1 MKKVAACGIH
11 ELGRA
16 VPLINLSPSP
26 ASLAGDNPVGH
37 GRGYNAAALV
47 AFGVLL
53 AWLLSGCTTTV
64 TYVGS
69 STQDLYFKIP
79 NTWEVFS
86 RATLQE
92 NGWVDPAASTQA
104 ALAGQSHPVFETVAG
119 ANRKVASSVDT
130 QSGPYPWA
138 MAQVVALDGGDQAN
152 TSLAALADENYP
164 IDQLNQDG
172 DRVQQLSPTKLLV
185 DGALRGS
192 RVAYQIDSPQTGAIS
207 FEQVAYVNS
216 ATDKV
221 WLLDVGCSP
230 ACFQAHRAMFDSIV
244 SSFIVTGQGR

>member
-1 MKKVAACGIH
+1 M
-11 ELGRA
+11 
-16 VPLINLSPSP
+16 
-26 ASLAGDNPVGH
+26 GH
-37 GRGYNAAALV
+37 GRGRIAAALV
-47 AFGVLL
+47 AFGVLG
-53 AWLLSGCTTTV
+53 LLSGCATSV

-69 STQDLYFKIP
+69 STQDMYFKIP

-86 RATLQE
+86 QATLKE
-92 NGWVDPAASTQA
+92 NGWIDPAASSQA
-104 ALAGQSHPVFETVAG
+104 ALAGQSHPAFETVAG
-119 ANRKVASSVDT
+119 ANPKVARSVDT

-138 MAQVVALDGGDQAN
+138 MAQVVALDGEDQAN

-164 IDQLNQDG
+164 IDQLNQGG
-172 DRVQQLSPTKLLV
+172 DRVQQLSPTRLLV

-192 RVAYQIDSPQTGAIS
+192 RVAYQIASQQTGAIS
-207 FEQVAYVNS
+207 FEQVAFLNS

-230 ACFQAHRAMFDSIV
+230 VCFRAHRAVLDRIV

>member
-1 MKKVAACGIH
+1 M
-11 ELGRA
+11 
-16 VPLINLSPSP
+16 
-26 ASLAGDNPVGH
+26 GH
-37 GRGYNAAALV
+37 GRGRIAAALV
-47 AFGVLL
+47 AFGVLG
-53 AWLLSGCTTTV
+53 LLSGCATSV

-69 STQDLYFKIP
+69 STQDMYFKIP

-86 RATLQE
+86 QATLKE
-92 NGWVDPAASTQA
+92 NGWLDPAASSQA
-104 ALAGQSHPVFETVAG
+104 ALAGQSHPAFETVAG
-119 ANRKVASSVDT
+119 ANPKVARSVDT

-138 MAQVVALDGGDQAN
+138 MAQVVALDGEDQAN

-164 IDQLNQDG
+164 IDQLNQGG
-172 DRVQQLSPTKLLV
+172 DRVQQLSPTRLLV

-192 RVAYQIDSPQTGAIS
+192 RVAYQIASQQTGAIS
-207 FEQVAYVNS
+207 FEQVAFLNS

-230 ACFQAHRAMFDSIV
+230 VCFRAHRAVLDRIV

>member
-1 MKKVAACGIH
+1 
-11 ELGRA
+11 
-16 VPLINLSPSP
+16 
-26 ASLAGDNPVGH
+26 VGH
-37 GRGYNAAALV
+37 GRGRIAAALV
-47 AFGVLL
+47 AFGVLG
-53 AWLLSGCTTTV
+53 LLSGCATSV

-69 STQDLYFKIP
+69 STQDMYFKIP

-86 RATLQE
+86 QATLKE
-92 NGWVDPAASTQA
+92 NGWIDPAASSQA
-104 ALAGQSHPVFETVAG
+104 ALAGQSHPAFETVAG
-119 ANRKVASSVDT
+119 ANPKVARSVDT

-138 MAQVVALDGGDQAN
+138 MAQVVALDGEDQAN

-164 IDQLNQDG
+164 IDQLNQGG
-172 DRVQQLSPTKLLV
+172 DRVQQLSPTRLLV

-192 RVAYQIDSPQTGAIS
+192 RVAYQIASQQTGAIS
-207 FEQVAYVNS
+207 FEQVAFLNS

-230 ACFQAHRAMFDSIV
+230 VCFRAHRAVLDRIV

>member
-1 MKKVAACGIH
+1 M
-11 ELGRA
+11 
-16 VPLINLSPSP
+16 SPSP

-37 GRGYNAAALV
+37 GRGRIAAAMV
-47 AFGVLL
+47 AFGVLVTG
-53 AWLLSGCTTTV
+53 LSGCTTSV

-69 STQDLYFKIP
+69 STQDMYFKIP
-79 NTWEVFS
+79 NTWEVFNQS
-86 RATLQE
+86 TLQE
-92 NGWVDPAASTQA
+92 NGWIDPAASSQA
-104 ALAGQSHPVFETVAG
+104 ALAGQSHPVYETVAG
-119 ANRKVASSVDT
+119 ANPKVARSVDT

-138 MAQVVALDGGDQAN
+138 MAQVVALDGQDQAN

-172 DRVQQLSPTKLLV
+172 DRVQQLSPTRLLV

-192 RVAYQIDSPQTGAIS
+192 RVAYQIVSQQTGAIS
-207 FEQVAYVNS
+207 FEQVAFLNS

-230 ACFQAHRAMFDSIV
+230 ACFRDHRAVLDSIV
-244 SSFIVTGQGR
+244 NSFIVTGQGR

>member
-1 MKKVAACGIH
+1 
-11 ELGRA
+11 
-16 VPLINLSPSP
+16 
-26 ASLAGDNPVGH
+26 VGH
-37 GRGYNAAALV
+37 GRGRIAAALV
-47 AFGVLL
+47 AFGVLG
-53 AWLLSGCTTTV
+53 LLSGCATSV

-69 STQDLYFKIP
+69 STQDMYFKIP

-86 RATLQE
+86 QSTLQE
-92 NGWVDPAASTQA
+92 NGWIDPAASSQA

-119 ANRKVASSVDT
+119 ANPKVARSVDT

-138 MAQVVALDGGDQAN
+138 MAQVVALDGEDQAN

-164 IDQLNQDG
+164 IDQLNQGG
-172 DRVQQLSPTKLLV
+172 DRVQQLSPTRLLV

-192 RVAYQIDSPQTGAIS
+192 RVAYQIASQQTGAIS
-207 FEQVAYVNS
+207 FEQVAFLNS

-230 ACFQAHRAMFDSIV
+230 VCFRAHRAVLDRIV

>member
-1 MKKVAACGIH
+1 
-11 ELGRA
+11 
-16 VPLINLSPSP
+16 
-26 ASLAGDNPVGH
+26 VGH
-37 GRGYNAAALV
+37 GRGRIAAALV
-47 AFGVLL
+47 AFGVLG
-53 AWLLSGCTTTV
+53 LLSGCATSV

-69 STQDLYFKIP
+69 STQDMYFKIP

-86 RATLQE
+86 QATLKE
-92 NGWVDPAASTQA
+92 NGWIDPAASSQA

-119 ANRKVASSVDT
+119 ANPKVARSVDT

-138 MAQVVALDGGDQAN
+138 MAQVVALDGEDQAN

-164 IDQLNQDG
+164 IDQLNQGG
-172 DRVQQLSPTKLLV
+172 DRVQQLSPTRLLV

-192 RVAYQIDSPQTGAIS
+192 RVAYQIASQQTGAIS
-207 FEQVAYVNS
+207 FEQVAFLNS

-230 ACFQAHRAMFDSIV
+230 VCFRAHRAVLDRIV

>member
-1 MKKVAACGIH
+1 
-11 ELGRA
+11 
-16 VPLINLSPSP
+16 
-26 ASLAGDNPVGH
+26 VGH
-37 GRGYNAAALV
+37 GRGRIAAAMV
-47 AFGVLL
+47 GFGVLVTG
-53 AWLLSGCTTTV
+53 LLSGCMTSV

-69 STQDLYFKIP
+69 STQDMYFKIP
-79 NTWEVFS
+79 NTWKVFNQS
-86 RATLQE
+86 TLQE
-92 NGWVDPAASTQA
+92 NGWIDPAASNQA
-104 ALAGQSHPVFETVAG
+104 ALAGQSHPVYETVAG
-119 ANRKVASSVDT
+119 ANPKVARSVDT

-138 MAQVVALDGGDQAN
+138 MAQVVALDGEDQAN

-172 DRVQQLSPTKLLV
+172 DRVQQLSPTRLLV

-192 RVAYQIDSPQTGAIS
+192 RVAYQIASQQTGAIS
-207 FEQVAYVNS
+207 FEQVAFLNS

-230 ACFQAHRAMFDSIV
+230 ACFRDHRAMLARIV

>member
-1 MKKVAACGIH
+1 
-11 ELGRA
+11 
-16 VPLINLSPSP
+16 
-26 ASLAGDNPVGH
+26 VGH
-37 GRGYNAAALV
+37 GRGRIAAAMV
-47 AFGVLL
+47 GFGVLL
-53 AWLLSGCTTTV
+53 TGLLSGCTTSV

-69 STQDLYFKIP
+69 STQDMYFKIP
-79 NTWEVFS
+79 NTWKVFNQS
-86 RATLQE
+86 TLQE
-92 NGWVDPAASTQA
+92 NGWIDPAASNQA
-104 ALAGQSHPVFETVAG
+104 ALAGQSHPVYETVAG
-119 ANRKVASSVDT
+119 ANPKVARSVDT

-138 MAQVVALDGGDQAN
+138 MAQVVALDGADQAN

-172 DRVQQLSPTKLLV
+172 DRVQQLSPTRFLV

-192 RVAYQIDSPQTGAIS
+192 RVAYQIASQQTGAIS
-207 FEQVAYVNS
+207 FEQVAFLNS

-230 ACFQAHRAMFDSIV
+230 ACFRDHRTMLDRIV

>member
-1 MKKVAACGIH
+1 
-11 ELGRA
+11 
-16 VPLINLSPSP
+16 
-26 ASLAGDNPVGH
+26 VGH
-37 GRGYNAAALV
+37 GRGRIAAALV
-47 AFGVLL
+47 AFGVLG
-53 AWLLSGCTTTV
+53 LLSGCTTSV

-69 STQDLYFKIP
+69 STQDMYFKIP

-86 RATLQE
+86 QATLQE
-92 NGWVDPAASTQA
+92 NGWIDPAASSQA

-119 ANRKVASSVDT
+119 ANPKVARSVDT

-138 MAQVVALDGGDQAN
+138 MAQVVALDGEDQAN

-172 DRVQQLSPTKLLV
+172 DRVQQLSPTRLLV

-192 RVAYQIDSPQTGAIS
+192 RVAYQIASQQTGAIS
-207 FEQVAYVNS
+207 FEQVAFLNS

-230 ACFQAHRAMFDSIV
+230 VCFRAHRAVLDSIV

>member
-1 MKKVAACGIH
+1 
-11 ELGRA
+11 
-16 VPLINLSPSP
+16 
-26 ASLAGDNPVGH
+26 VGH
-37 GRGYNAAALV
+37 ARGRIAAALV
-47 AFGVLL
+47 TFGAVL
-53 AWLLSGCTTTV
+53 AGLLSGCTTSV

-69 STQDLYFKIP
+69 SAQDLYFKVP
-79 NTWEVFS
+79 NTWQVFS
-86 RATLQE
+86 QATLKE
-92 NGWVDPAASTQA
+92 NGWVDPAASGQA

-138 MAQVVALDGGDQAN
+138 MAQVVALDGEDQAN
-152 TSLAALADENYP
+152 TSLAALADEDYP

-192 RVAYQIDSPQTGAIS
+192 RVAYQIYSQETGAIS
-207 FEQVAYVNS
+207 FEQVAFLNS

-230 ACFQAHRAMFDSIV
+230 TCFQSHRGLINRIV
-244 SSFIVTGQGR
+244 SSFVVTGQGR

>member
-1 MKKVAACGIH
+1 
-11 ELGRA
+11 
-16 VPLINLSPSP
+16 
-26 ASLAGDNPVGH
+26 VGH
-37 GRGYNAAALV
+37 GRGRIAAALV

-53 AWLLSGCTTTV
+53 AGLLSGCATSV

-69 STQDLYFKIP
+69 STQDLYFKVP

-86 RATLQE
+86 QATLKE
-92 NGWVDPAASTQA
+92 NGWIDPAASNQA

-119 ANRKVASSVDT
+119 ANAKVASSVDT

-138 MAQVVALDGGDQAN
+138 MAQVVALDGTDQAN

-172 DRVQQLSPTKLLV
+172 DRVQQLSPTRLLV
-185 DGALRGS
+185 DGALRGT
-192 RVAYQIDSPQTGAIS
+192 RVAYEITSQQTGAIS
-207 FEQVAYVNS
+207 FEQVALVNS

-230 ACFQAHRAMFDSIV
+230 ACFQAHRAVFDNIV
-244 SSFIVTGQGR
+244 RSFIVTGQGR

>member
-1 MKKVAACGIH
+1 M
-11 ELGRA
+11 
-16 VPLINLSPSP
+16 
-26 ASLAGDNPVGH
+26 GH
-37 GRGYNAAALV
+37 GRGRIAAALV
-47 AFGVLL
+47 AFGVLG
-53 AWLLSGCTTTV
+53 LLSGCATSV

-69 STQDLYFKIP
+69 STQDMYFKIP

-86 RATLQE
+86 QATLKE
-92 NGWVDPAASTQA
+92 NGWIDPAASSQA

-119 ANRKVASSVDT
+119 ANPKVARSVDT

-138 MAQVVALDGGDQAN
+138 MAQVVALDGEDQAN

-164 IDQLNQDG
+164 IDQLNQGG
-172 DRVQQLSPTKLLV
+172 DRVQQLSPTRLLV

-192 RVAYQIDSPQTGAIS
+192 RVAYQIASQQTGAIS
-207 FEQVAYVNS
+207 FEQVAFLNS

-230 ACFQAHRAMFDSIV
+230 VCFRAHRAVLDRIV

>member
-1 MKKVAACGIH
+1 
-11 ELGRA
+11 
-16 VPLINLSPSP
+16 
-26 ASLAGDNPVGH
+26 VGH
-37 GRGYNAAALV
+37 GRGSRGFMAAALV
-47 AFGVLL
+47 TFAVVL
-53 AWLLSGCTTTV
+53 AGLLSACTTSV

-86 RATLQE
+86 QATLQE
-92 NGWVDPAASTQA
+92 NGWIDPAASSQA

-119 ANRKVASSVDT
+119 ASSKVASSVDT

-138 MAQVVALDGGDQAN
+138 MAQVVALDGEDQAN
-152 TSLAALADENYP
+152 STLAALADEDYP

-172 DRVQQLSPTKLLV
+172 DRVQQLSPTRLLV

-192 RVAYQIDSPQTGAIS
+192 RVAYQIDSQQTGAIS
-207 FEQVAYVNS
+207 FEQVAFLNS

-230 ACFQAHRAMFDSIV
+230 TCFQAHRAVLDRIV